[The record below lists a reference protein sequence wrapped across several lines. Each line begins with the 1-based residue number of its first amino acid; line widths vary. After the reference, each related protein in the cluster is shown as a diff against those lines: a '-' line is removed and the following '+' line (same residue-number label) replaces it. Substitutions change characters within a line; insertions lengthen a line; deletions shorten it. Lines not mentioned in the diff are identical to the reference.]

1 MNLGIRGKLILVSLV
16 LDLILLVQVAVSLEI
31 NLEERL
37 VKDVEEHL
45 LSHAKSA
52 RVLLANVPGDASIAE
67 MDRLIDNFG
76 EAVENRVT
84 IVSNNGKV
92 VGDSQLEPGQIL
104 QTDNHANRPE
114 IIAALKEG
122 TGISRRYSET
132 LEVDML
138 YIAVSATRGGQT
150 MVVRVAKS
158 MKKIQQAIQEQRRFL
173 IKASVLSLAMA
184 LILTAMVLDFL
195 TRTFRKLVYRAKQM
209 SRDIS
214 EHPIQIASK
223 DEIGGLASSF
233 NTMAEQLD
241 RTVME
246 LAQDRAWMNA
256 ILEGMN
262 EGVIAL
268 NCEKQITLINR
279 SARQMLNVDSSSIGG
294 LLEGVVPKEV
304 YDGIMGLDA
313 DSFFCKVKYD
323 FFTSGQKYL
332 QIMGSMM
339 KNRGCVLVFRDVTE
353 IRHMDQ
359 MQRDFVANVS
369 HELRTPVHAVLANAE
384 LLQELVPKEEKQ
396 LGKLST
402 SLERNALRLSRI
414 ISNLLYLSKLDAD
427 KQSMQ
432 VTETPLLSTVRQAM
446 NMAAEAAQEKQ
457 INMTCLVEPDIHF
470 LADSEV
476 LSEVILFN
484 LLDNAIKYCPE
495 QSSIT
500 IRTRKVGC
508 QYRVEVEDNGPGIPP
523 EHQSRIFGRFY
534 RVSKNRSRELGG
546 TGLGLS
552 IVQQWVRKMDGE
564 VGMEP
569 ILPHGSLFWIS
580 LPSPKESP
588 NPDIS

>member
-16 LDLILLVQVAVSLEI
+16 LDLILLVQVGVSLEI

-37 VKDVEEHL
+37 VKDIQEHL
-45 LSHAKSA
+45 LSQAKSA
-52 RVLLANVPGDASIAE
+52 RVLLENVPGDSSIE
-67 MDRLIDNFG
+67 VLDHLIDGFG
-76 EAVENRVT
+76 EAVENRIT
-84 IVSNNGKV
+84 IILESGRV

-104 QTDNHANRPE
+104 QTDNHDHRPE
-114 IIAALKEG
+114 VLAAIKDG
-122 TGISRRYSET
+122 QGISIRYSDT
-132 LEVDML
+132 LKVDML
-138 YIAVSATRGGQT
+138 YLAVPVTRNDQI

-158 MKKIQQAIQEQRRFL
+158 MEKIQQAIQEQRRFL

-184 LILTAMVLDFL
+184 LILTVMVLDLL
-195 TRTFRKLVYRAKQM
+195 TRTFRKLVHRAKQM

-214 EHPIQIASK
+214 EPPIKIASR
-223 DEIGGLASSF
+223 DEVGGLASSF

-241 RTVME
+241 KTVIE

-268 NCEKQITLINR
+268 NCEKQITLINK
-279 SARQMLNVDSSSIGG
+279 SARKMLNMDDSLIGG
-294 LLEGVVPKEV
+294 SLENVVPKEV
-304 YDGIMGLDA
+304 YNSIMGIDT
-313 DSFFCKVKYD
+313 SSTFCKVNYD
-323 FFTSGQKYL
+323 FYTSGQKYL

-339 KNRGCVLVFRDVTE
+339 RNRGCVLVFRDVTE
-353 IRHMDQ
+353 IRQVDQ

-396 LGKLST
+396 LGKLSA

-414 ISNLLYLSKLDAD
+414 ISNLLYLSKLDAG
-427 KQSMQ
+427 KQSLK
-432 VTETPLLSTVRQAM
+432 VTEIPLLSVVRQSM
-446 NMAAEAAQEKQ
+446 NMAAEMAQQKQ
-457 INMTCLVEPDIHF
+457 IKMTCLVEPDIHF
-470 LADSEV
+470 LADSEI
-476 LSEVILFN
+476 LSEVVLYN
-484 LLDNAIKYCPE
+484 LLDNAIKYCPDK
-495 QSSIT
+495 STIT
-500 IRTRKVGC
+500 IRTRKVDG

-552 IVQQWVRKMDGE
+552 IVQQWVEKMDGK

-569 ILPHGSLFWIS
+569 ILPHGSIFWIS
-580 LPSPKESP
+580 LPSPDK
-588 NPDIS
+588 IC

>member
-1 MNLGIRGKLILVSLV
+1 MNFGIRGKLILVSLV

-52 RVLLANVPGDASIAE
+52 RVLLENVPGDASIAD
-67 MDRLIDNFG
+67 MDRLIDSLG

-84 IVSNNGKV
+84 IISNDGKV
-92 VGDSQLEPGQIL
+92 VGDSKLEPGQIL
-104 QTDNHANRPE
+104 QTDNHGHRPE
-114 IIAALKEG
+114 IIAAIKEG

-132 LEVDML
+132 LKVEML

-150 MVVRVAKS
+150 IVVRVAKS
-158 MKKIQQAIQEQRRFL
+158 MEKIQHTIQEQRRFL
-173 IKASVLSLAMA
+173 IKASILSLAMA
-184 LILTAMVLDFL
+184 LILTVMALDFL
-195 TRTFRKLVYRAKQM
+195 TRTFRKLVHRAKQM
-209 SRDIS
+209 SRDVS
-214 EHPIQIASK
+214 EHPIKVDSK
-223 DEIGGLASSF
+223 DEIGKLASSF
-233 NTMAEQLD
+233 NVMAEQLD
-241 RTVME
+241 KTVVE

-268 NCEKQITLINR
+268 NCEKQITLINQ
-279 SARQMLNVDSSSIGG
+279 SARKMLNVDSSSIGG

-304 YDGIMGLDA
+304 YDSIMGLDA
-313 DSFFCKVKYD
+313 NSSFCKVNYD
-323 FFTSGQKYL
+323 FYTSRQKYL
-332 QIMGSMM
+332 QIMGSLM

-384 LLQELVPKEEKQ
+384 LLQDLVPKKEKQ

-402 SLERNALRLSRI
+402 SLESNALRLSRI

-427 KQSMQ
+427 KQSMH
-432 VTETPLLSTVRQAM
+432 VTKTPLLSTVRQAM
-446 NMAAEAAQEKQ
+446 DMAAEAAQDKQ
-457 INMTCLVEPDIHF
+457 IKMTCLVEPDIHF

-484 LLDNAIKYCPE
+484 LLDNAIKYCPR

-508 QYRVEVEDNGPGIPP
+508 QYRVEVEDNGPGVPP

-552 IVQQWVRKMDGE
+552 IVQQWVSKMDGE

-580 LPSPKESP
+580 LPSPRENP
-588 NPDIS
+588 NTDIS